1 MPDPLLSDPD
11 CPQGHLCCVERNK
24 GGLGGLLEQV
34 MGDLVDALVREGVCG
49 FGEGVLDGEWYRVGD
64 VRFRVRD
71 GGALQRVRF
80 AGGPVLHGSTGV
92 TPDELIRVV
101 AGGEPFAEQVARD
114 LHTAVEHGEVT
125 ATPHHSAIG
134 GTLGMLAGERFAAS
148 RNRPFHPTARAAA
161 GWSAADL
168 ARYGTTRTDPLPL
181 DWVAVRTGH
190 LRFGS
195 GARDLAGLLLG
206 EAAPEPPEGFHLLPV
221 HPWQFEH
228 VLPRE
233 FAAELT
239 SGDVRP
245 FARGLGEF
253 RPTSS
258 LRTLVA
264 PGQARHVKLPL
275 GIATLGATR
284 LLPPR
289 YLDNGERAERTMRAI
304 LARDPDLAAL
314 VTVCDERTWC
324 GWAGDDEFAD
334 RPGHLAAQVRT
345 YPADVLD
352 AVPMG
357 AFAAPALHASGWQC
371 DPVPF
376 FTALAEA
383 FCAMALGF
391 LRYGVLPELHGQ
403 NVAVTLAGGLPAR
416 FVLRDHDTL
425 RVHPQWMRA
434 AGVEQPRYRVKPGA
448 RQSLVLGEPEA
459 LVGYLQTL
467 GLQVNL
473 YGIADALSRHYG
485 ITEKLLWKQLRTALT
500 TCLDRTSPP
509 PEVERLLLRS
519 PTWPSRQVLGPLLRQ
534 GSSAGVSMPASTGR
548 VPNPLLL

>member
-1 MPDPLLSDPD
+1 
-11 CPQGHLCCVERNK
+11 
-24 GGLGGLLEQV
+24 
-34 MGDLVDALVREGVCG
+34 MGDLVDALVREGVGG
-49 FGEGVLDGEWYRVGD
+49 FGEGVLDGEWYRVGELR
-64 VRFRVRD
+64 VRVRD
-71 GGALQRVRF
+71 GGALQPVRY
-80 AGGPVLHGSTGV
+80 AGGPVLHGSAEV
-92 TPDELIRVV
+92 TPGELIRIV
-101 AGGEPFAEQVARD
+101 AHGEPFAEQVARD
-114 LHTAVEHGEVT
+114 LRTAVEHGEVT
-125 ATPHHSAIG
+125 ATPHHGVIDG
-134 GTLGMLAGERFAAS
+134 PLGMLAGERFAAS

-161 GWSAADL
+161 GWSARDL
-168 ARYGTTRTDPLPL
+168 ARYGTARSEPLPL
-181 DWVAVRTGH
+181 DWVAVRADR

-195 GARDLAGLLLG
+195 GDRDLADLLLG

-233 FAAELT
+233 FAAELAR
-239 SGDVRP
+239 GDIRP
-245 FARGLGEF
+245 LARGLGGF

-258 LRTLVA
+258 LRTLVTA
-264 PGQARHVKLPL
+264 EQARHVKLPL
-275 GIATLGATR
+275 GIATLGAAR

-289 YLDNGERAERTMRAI
+289 YLDNGERAERTLRTI

-345 YPADVLD
+345 YPADVTD

-357 AFAAPALHASGWQC
+357 AFAAPALYASGWEC

-376 FTALAEA
+376 FTAIAEA
-383 FCAMALGF
+383 FCAVALGF

-403 NVAVTLAGGLPAR
+403 NVAVTLEDGWPAR

-434 AGVEQPRYRVKPGA
+434 AGVEEPGYRVKPGA
-448 RQSLVLGEPEA
+448 RQSLVLDEPEA

-485 ITEKLLWKQLRTALT
+485 ITEKLLWKRLRAALAT
-500 TCLDRTSPP
+500 SLDRTNPP
-509 PEVERLLLRS
+509 PEVERLLLHS
-519 PTWPSRQVLGPLLRQ
+519 PTWPHRQVLRPLLRQ
-534 GSSAGVSMPASTGR
+534 GPSAGVSMPANTGR
-548 VPNPLLL
+548 VPNPLLS